1 MTTRSWLPGYLALA
15 AVWGASFLFIGI
27 GVRELHPVYVTLFR
41 VVAGALTLAVVLLLS
56 RDRLPRD
63 PVAWGHLFVIGVF
76 GVTIPFTLFGYGE
89 QRVSSGLAGIW
100 NATTPLLTLP
110 IAALVLR
117 TETLTARRVAG
128 VGVGFLGVLVVL
140 GVWDGVGGAQLSGQL
155 MCLGAAACYGF
166 AIPYQKRFLGHRPD
180 SSASLAAG
188 QLLMAT
194 VQLLVAA
201 PLLAGAPPS
210 PLGLSPEVI
219 GSVLALGVFGTG
231 LAFLVNMRNI
241 RVMGASAAASVTYLI
256 PLFAVLLGVLV
267 LDEHI
272 SWHQPAGAVIVL
284 AGVAISTLSVRPS
297 TR

>member
-1 MTTRSWLPGYLALA
+1 VTTRSWLPGYLALA

-27 GVRELHPVYVTLFR
+27 GVREVHPVYVTLGR
-41 VVAGALTLAVVLLLS
+41 VVAGALTLIVVLLLT

-76 GVTIPFTLFGYGE
+76 GVAIPFTLFGYGE

-110 IAALVLR
+110 MAALVLR
-117 TETLTARRVAG
+117 TEKLTTRRVAG
-128 VGVGFLGVLVVL
+128 VGIGFLGVLVVL
-140 GVWDGVGGAQLSGQL
+140 GVWQGVGGAHLSGQL

-194 VQLLVAA
+194 AQLLVVA
-201 PLLAGAPPS
+201 PLLAGAPPDVTD
-210 PLGLSPEVI
+210 LSSEVI
-219 GSVLALGVFGTG
+219 GSVLVLGVFGTG
-231 LAFLVNMRNI
+231 LAFLINMRNI
-241 RVMGASAAASVTYLI
+241 RLLGASAAASVTYLI
-256 PLFAVLLGVLV
+256 PIFAVLLGVLL

-272 SWHQPAGAVIVL
+272 SWYQPVGAVIVL
-284 AGVAISTLSVRPS
+284 LGVSVSARRP
-297 TR
+297 TG